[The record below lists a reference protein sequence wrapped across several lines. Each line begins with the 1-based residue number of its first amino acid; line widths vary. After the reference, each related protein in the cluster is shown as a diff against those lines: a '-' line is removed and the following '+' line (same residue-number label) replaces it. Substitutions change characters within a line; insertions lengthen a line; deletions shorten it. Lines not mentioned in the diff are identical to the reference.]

1 MGGVEAQ
8 EWLELEGGSGS
19 RERLA
24 LRFDRPAADPP
35 LAIVY
40 AHGFGSTQGGEKAEL
55 FRVRALARGW
65 AFCSFDFRG
74 HGASGGSMRGLT
86 FSRNLADLA
95 AVRALV
101 AQRGIARVA
110 LFGSSMGGAVA
121 LWSAALDP
129 VGVVATAQI
138 APALGMAAGMER
150 WAGPVRLDQ
159 WRREGEIEFGNALVS
174 ARLGWELMD
183 DLRRYPAD
191 ELARR
196 HVVPTVLFQGRLDDT
211 VDWRDVAAFAERAS
225 PGSVDLRLFDDGD
238 HRLLDRK
245 ESIWAAAAERFES
258 RLAAL

>member
-1 MGGVEAQ
+1 MEAR
-8 EWLELEGGSGS
+8 EWLELEGADG
-19 RERLA
+19 RPERLA
-24 LRFDRPAADPP
+24 VRFERPGDDPP
-35 LAIVY
+35 LVIVY

-55 FRVRALARGW
+55 FRARALARGW

-74 HGASGGSMRGLT
+74 HGASGGSMRELT

-95 AVRALV
+95 AVRSWV
-101 AQRGIARVA
+101 QRRRVERLA

-121 LWSAALDP
+121 LWSAAVDP
-129 VGVVATAQI
+129 AGVISTAQI

-150 WAGPVRLDQ
+150 WAGPERLER

-174 ARLGWELMD
+174 THLGWALME
-183 DLRRYPAD
+183 DLRRYPAA

-196 HVVPTVLFQGRLDDT
+196 HAVPTVLFQGRLDDT
-211 VDWRDVAAFAERAS
+211 VDWQDVAAFAEAAA
-225 PGSVDLRLFDDGD
+225 PGTVDLRLFDDGD

-245 ESIWAAAAERFES
+245 ELLWSAAAELFAA